1 MSAPEATMHATPA
14 AGATPQIVVSG
25 LTVSYRDAHGGRP
38 ACRDVSFTASRGEF
52 IGIVGSSGCGKTTLL
67 NAIAGFVR
75 PSAGSVV
82 VNGVPVTRP
91 SAAVTMVFQ
100 SYALFPWM
108 TVAQNMMFGLRMKGL
123 GAARAA
129 PIIARYL
136 DMTGLQGTQALY
148 PYQLSGG
155 MQQRVA
161 LARALAI
168 DPEIVLMDEPFAAVD
183 LQTREDLQDELGG
196 LTAETK
202 QTVLL
207 VTHFVDEAVY
217 LSDRVLMMGGKPG
230 QVVGTYDVP
239 LPRPRRREFRSSP
252 AFLAIRDAVSNDL
265 RVATTT

>member
-1 MSAPEATMHATPA
+1 MNGGGDATKAVSAVATA
-14 AGATPQIVVSG
+14 PQIVVSG
-25 LTVSYRDAHGGRP
+25 LTVSYADTRGGRP
-38 ACRDVSFTASRGEF
+38 ACHDINFTASRGEF

-108 TVAQNMMFGLRMKGL
+108 TVEKNMMFGLRMKGID
-123 GAARAA
+123 AAQAA

-183 LQTREDLQDELGG
+183 LQTREDLQDELGA
-196 LTAETK
+196 LTGQTQ

-207 VTHFVDEAVY
+207 VTHSVDEAVY

-230 QVVGTYDVP
+230 CVVGTYDVD
-239 LPRPRRREFRSSP
+239 LPRPRCREIRSSSE
-252 AFLAIRDAVSNDL
+252 FLAIRDAVSNDL
-265 RVATTT
+265 RVASTA